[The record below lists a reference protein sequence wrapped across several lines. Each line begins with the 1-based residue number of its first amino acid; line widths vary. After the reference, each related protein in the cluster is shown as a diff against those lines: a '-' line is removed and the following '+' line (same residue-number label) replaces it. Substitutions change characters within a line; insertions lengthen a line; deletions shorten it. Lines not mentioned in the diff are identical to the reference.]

1 MLPQALR
8 QSIPG
13 LVNTVIDLF
22 KDTTLVSIIGLF
34 DLLGTMSQA
43 LRDPAW
49 PGLAAEG
56 FTFVSLVF
64 FACCFA
70 LSLYSRVVEQRSRRR

>member
-1 MLPQALR
+1 MR

-22 KDTTLVSIIGLF
+22 KDTTLGSIIGLF

-43 LRDPAW
+43 LRDPVW
-49 PGLAAEG
+49 PGLATEG
-56 FTFVSLVF
+56 FAFVSLVF

-70 LSLYSRVVEQRSRRR
+70 LSL